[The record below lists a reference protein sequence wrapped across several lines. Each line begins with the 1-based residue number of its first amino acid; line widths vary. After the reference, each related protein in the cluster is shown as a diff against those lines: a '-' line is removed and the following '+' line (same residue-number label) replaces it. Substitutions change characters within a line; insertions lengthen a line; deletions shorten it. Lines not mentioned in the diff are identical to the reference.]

1 MLVGCL
7 ILPYCGGGGTR
18 YPLFVAVLKLGSGLN
33 DFFVFFFYYYFL
45 DCSYVLRPTP
55 AKFWTNNEYFG
66 FIWWIL
72 LLLSLDVMFESVCVC
87 M

>member
-7 ILPYCGGGGTR
+7 ILPYCGDGGRR

-33 DFFVFFFYYYFL
+33 DFFFIIIFWIALMFCGRRRQSFGLIMNILVVF
-45 DCSYVLRPTP
+45 
-55 AKFWTNNEYFG
+55 
-66 FIWWIL
+66 WWML
-72 LLLSLDVMFESVCVC
+72 LLLSLAVMFESVCVC